1 VTQVRNALDSKAVGL
16 MLFLTL
22 SWGMNGVAAKISN
35 TGYDPIFLTVI
46 RSAIAMAAV
55 YLWCRLRSIPLF
67 EKDNT
72 LWPGVWVGVLFGAEF
87 VCLFVAF
94 DYSSVGR
101 VSLLLNTMPFIVLIG
116 SHFLLGEKM
125 DAGKVI
131 GLLLAFAGVA
141 VIFSDRLSTAGENV
155 WLGDVLGLSG
165 AVLWAAT
172 TLLIKRSTLSTS
184 SPEKVLSYQ
193 LVFSTIFVAP
203 LLLFVEN
210 PIRDVNTAAT
220 IALLFQAI
228 FVVAFTYLL
237 WFWLVRR
244 YPASSLSSFTFLT
257 PAFAVFGGW
266 LILSEPISWKL
277 FLSLA
282 MIAMGIF
289 IVNRP
294 RRTVPPAA

>member
-1 VTQVRNALDSKAVGL
+1 MTVTKSSLDSTAVGL

-22 SWGMNGVAAKISN
+22 SWGLNGVAAKISN
-35 TGYDPIFLTVI
+35 TGYDPIFLTVA
-46 RSAIAMAAV
+46 RSAIAMAV
-55 YLWCRLRSIPLF
+55 IYLWCLLRAIPLF
-67 EKDNT
+67 EKDGT
-72 LWPGVWVGVLFGAEF
+72 LWAGIGVGVLFGAEF
-87 VCLFVAF
+87 VCLFIAF

-101 VSLLLNTMPFIVLIG
+101 VSLLVNTMPFIVLIG

-125 DAGKVI
+125 DAGKI
-131 GLLLAFAGVA
+131 AGLLLAFAGVA
-141 VIFSDRLSTAGENV
+141 VIFSDRLTATGSNV
-155 WLGDVLGLSG
+155 WLGDILALSG

-172 TLLIKRSTLSTS
+172 TLLIKGSKLSTAS
-184 SPEKVLSYQ
+184 AEKVLSYQ
-193 LVFSTIFVAP
+193 LVVSAIFVAP

-210 PIRDVNTAAT
+210 PIRDANTAAT
-220 IALLFQAI
+220 VALLFQAI

-237 WFWLVRR
+237 WFWLIRH

-257 PAFAVFGGW
+257 PAFSVLGGW

-282 MIAMGIF
+282 MIAMGIY